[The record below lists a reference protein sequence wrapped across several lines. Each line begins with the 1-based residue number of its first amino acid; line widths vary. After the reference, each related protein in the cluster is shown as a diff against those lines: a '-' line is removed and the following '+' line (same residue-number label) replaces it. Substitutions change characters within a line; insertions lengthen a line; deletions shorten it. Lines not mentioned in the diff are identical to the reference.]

1 MVMNKLEIF
10 EPAMCC
16 STGVCG
22 VEVDPVLIQFNADL
36 QWLAGQGV
44 EVSRYNLSQN
54 PGEFAVNP
62 LVLQELVAGMER
74 LPLTLIDGHIVATGV
89 YLSRTQLLQKMALPP
104 ATEATASQATQTKPH
119 IRIPVSG
126 GCTPGSGCC

>member
-1 MVMNKLEIF
+1 MNKLEIF

-44 EVSRYNLSQN
+44 EVSRDNLSQN
-54 PGEFAVNP
+54 PVEFAVNP
-62 LVLQELVAGMER
+62 LVLQELAAGMER
-74 LPLTLIDGHIVATGV
+74 LPLTLIDGRIVATGA
-89 YLSRTQLLQKMALPP
+89 YLSRTQLIQKLDLPTSTAP
-104 ATEATASQATQTKPH
+104 ATKPH
-119 IRIPVSG
+119 LRVQVSS
-126 GCTPGSGCC
+126 GCCEPGSGCC